1 MTDRSLYRLMAWLSP
16 SYPVGAF
23 SYSHGLE
30 WAIEAHDL
38 RQPQLVSGWIEDLLR
53 FGAGRSDAILFVHA
67 HRAVESGDDPALL
80 EAAELARAFQ
90 PSRERTLESLAQG
103 EAFLR
108 ATRAAW
114 PVPALDRLAAIGLG
128 ETAYPV
134 AVAVATAG
142 HGIALRPAL
151 QAYLQSFA
159 ANLVSAA
166 VRLIPLGQTVGLR
179 LVAALEPAVGD
190 LVDEAEAA
198 PLTALGGSA
207 IRADLASMNHET
219 QETRLFRT

>member
-30 WAIEAHDL
+30 WAIEAHEL
-38 RQPQLVSGWIEDLLR
+38 RRPQAIADWIEDILR
-53 FGAGRSDAILFVHA
+53 GGTGRSDAILFAHA
-67 HRAVESGDDPALL
+67 HRAVERQDEPALA
-80 EAAELARAFQ
+80 EAIELARAFQ
-90 PSRERTLESLAQG
+90 PSRERALESLAQG

-114 PVPALDRLAAIGLG
+114 PAPALDRLTADRG
-128 ETAYPV
+128 EIAYPV
-134 AVAVATAG
+134 AVGVAAAG
-142 HGIALRPAL
+142 HEIALMPAL

-166 VRLIPLGQTVGLR
+166 VRLIPLGQTAGLR
-179 LVAALEPAVGD
+179 LVAALEPVI
-190 LVDEAEAA
+190 DEVLEDAKAA
-198 PLTALGGSA
+198 PLIALGGCA

>member
-1 MTDRSLYRLMAWLSP
+1 MTDRALYRLLAWLSP

-38 RQPQLVSGWIEDLLR
+38 RAPEPVLDWIGDLLR
-53 FGAGRSDAILFVHA
+53 FGAGRSDAILFAHA
-67 HRAVESGDDPALL
+67 FRAVAAGDEPGL
-80 EAAELARAFQ
+80 AEITGLARAFQ
-90 PSRERTLESLAQG
+90 PSRERALESLSQG

-114 PVPALDRLAAIGLG
+114 PAPALDWLKAVDEG
-128 ETAYPV
+128 EIAYPV
-134 AVAVATAG
+134 AVAVAASA
-142 HGIALRPAL
+142 HGVALAPAL

-166 VRLIPLGQTVGLR
+166 VRLIPLGQTAGLR
-179 LVAALEPAVGD
+179 LMAALEPVIGAVAE
-190 LVDEAEAA
+190 EALTA
-198 PLTALGGSA
+198 PLETIGGCAL
-207 IRADLASMNHET
+207 RADLASMNHEI